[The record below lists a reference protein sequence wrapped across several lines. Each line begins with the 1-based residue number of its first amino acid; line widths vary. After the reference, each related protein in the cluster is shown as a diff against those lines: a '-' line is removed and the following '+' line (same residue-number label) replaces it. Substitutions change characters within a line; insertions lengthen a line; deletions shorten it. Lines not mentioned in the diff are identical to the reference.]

1 MLLELKIGL
10 IFFLLMSL
18 IFLSDLMNIK
28 EDLIEFFSG
37 FFDDFS
43 DLMIENILISE
54 HGLNFNG

>member
-1 MLLELKIGL
+1 
-10 IFFLLMSL
+10 
-18 IFLSDLMNIK
+18 MNIK

>member
-10 IFFLLMSL
+10 IFFVLIGL

-28 EDLIEFFSG
+28 EDLIEFFFG

-43 DLMIENILISE
+43 DLKIENILISE

>member
-37 FFDDFS
+37 FFDNFS
-43 DLMIENILISE
+43 DLRIENILISE